1 MAPVKMNR
9 PAGVEEW
16 TSRGDRRNL
25 LATVISGLTYIV
37 PWLMF
42 QGRWPLFS
50 TPAERGQP
58 PLSLILG
65 MGIGWFAATV
75 LLFVV
80 VVPNML
86 ARADRGELAWRWR
99 GGALHAAVVGL
110 VFTSVA
116 VGMRLPVPISIQVL
130 ATFVLIIV
138 EYFALRW
145 LQRKLWD
152 T

>member
-1 MAPVKMNR
+1 
-9 PAGVEEW
+9 
-16 TSRGDRRNL
+16 
-25 LATVISGLTYIV
+25 
-37 PWLMF
+37 MF
-42 QGRWPLFS
+42 QLRWPLFA
-50 TPAERGQP
+50 TPPEYAP

-65 MGIGWFAATV
+65 MGIGWFVAMV

-80 VVPNML
+80 VVPHVL
-86 ARADRGELAWRWR
+86 KQAGRGELAWRFR

-116 VGMRLPVPISIQVL
+116 VGMHLPVPSSIQVL
-130 ATFVLIIV
+130 ATFVLILV
-138 EYFALRW
+138 EYLAVRW